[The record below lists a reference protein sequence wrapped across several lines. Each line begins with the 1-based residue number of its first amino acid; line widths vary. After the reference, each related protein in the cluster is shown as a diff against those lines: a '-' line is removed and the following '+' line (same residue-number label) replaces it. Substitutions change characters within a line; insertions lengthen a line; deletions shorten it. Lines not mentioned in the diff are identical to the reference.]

1 MYFQILSK
9 LLSSSFLHC
18 VARVLVLRVFMMD
31 SSECP
36 SCLPC
41 MQGLVHVGAVG
52 LRRGDGEDVELGGRL
67 SHLWY

>member
-1 MYFQILSK
+1 
-9 LLSSSFLHC
+9 
-18 VARVLVLRVFMMD
+18 MMD